1 MKKQKTCPL
10 RVVIAGGG
18 TGGHL
23 FPGIAIAEEFLR
35 RNSATAILFI
45 ISGNPFEISILSK
58 KKYAWRRIESEG
70 IKGRG
75 LVRQLTAAAKIPQ
88 GILSSLKILKKF
100 RPDLVVGIGS
110 YSSGP
115 VVAGAWLLR
124 IPVALCEQNVLAG
137 ITNRLLSHFADRI
150 YVSFKNTCLGCAD
163 KKIYFT
169 GNPVRREILE
179 YTARNKPAAKTQNQ
193 KFTVMITGG
202 SQGAHSINLIVADAL
217 DHITNKT
224 EFDFIHQTG
233 SNDNKM
239 MQTLY
244 EKHGMHYKVKSFF
257 NDMPEKFNDA
267 DLVICRSG
275 ATTVAELTAMG
286 KAALFIPYPFAADNH
301 QELNALALVE
311 VGAAEMMLQ
320 EKLDGKLLAEKIE
333 YFASNPEILK
343 SMAARA
349 KQIGQADAAEKIV
362 NDSYRLAENVS

>member
-1 MKKQKTCPL
+1 MMKKQKTYPL

-35 RNSATAILFI
+35 RNPATAILFI
-45 ISGNPFEISILSK
+45 ISGNPFEISTLSK
-58 KKYAWRRIESEG
+58 KKYTWRRIESEG

-75 LVRQLTAAAKIPQ
+75 LARQLAAAAKIPQ
-88 GILSSLKILKKF
+88 GILSSLKILKNFK
-100 RPDLVVGIGS
+100 PDLVVGIGS

-150 YVSFKNTCLGCAD
+150 YVSFRNTCLGCAD

-179 YTARNKPAAKTQNQ
+179 YTSGNKPDRKNR

-217 DHITNKT
+217 DHIKNKT
-224 EFDFIHQTG
+224 EYNFIHQTG

-244 EKHGMHYKVKSFF
+244 EKHGIHCKVESFF
-257 NDMPEKFNDA
+257 TDMPKQFNDA
-267 DLVICRSG
+267 DIVICRSG

-320 EKLDGKLLAEKIE
+320 EKLDGKLLAKKIE
-333 YFASNPEILK
+333 YFASNPEVLK
-343 SMAARA
+343 NMAARA
-349 KQIGQADAAEKIV
+349 KQIGQAYAAEKIV
-362 NDSYRLAENVS
+362 NDSYRLAGNVS